1 MLYLTFNH
9 TSNLFFSNILFY
21 FAAEQFSIKEMKRT
35 RLLFAAILAIAL
47 TCSCKESVETGFM
60 IKNLDFAIENRAEY
74 FSRHKHEMDSI
85 KSQLQVCKNAKESWR
100 IYKKLH
106 QCYTTFSID
115 SAAHYAAKMEGIAS
129 SSSEKE
135 LKFLSRIARI
145 TILHAQFE
153 YGEGRK
159 IFELLDTAG
168 ISINSLAEY
177 WAVGTRLYRDMI
189 KYQDSSGDEM
199 NDISAKLADLRKD
212 MSERGFFISREC
224 RLKTALMHIDNGNW
238 ERAYHILYNIEQE
251 KGLSMHERAVTSY
264 YLSKVYKL
272 AGDDDKRKRSLI
284 KAATIDM
291 MMPNRESFSMW
302 ELSQMLFQ
310 EGDYARA
317 ADYMTL
323 TLNEA
328 LACNFKILYLR
339 AIDAKEI
346 ITQTIHENSVK
357 MNRIL
362 LSCIILALIAL
373 GGISYMLAYSNR
385 QRRRLAKANDLIK
398 SMNRKIVKINSEL
411 KDANQIKDNY
421 VSLYMKLSTQYI
433 KQVDEERSHLRKI
446 AKTDGMDGIMK
457 VLRSPKFADEEYKR
471 FYHIFDRTF
480 MGLFPNFI
488 EKVNELLPAQEH
500 LSTRSDGS
508 LSTELRILAVIRLGI
523 TKSPEIAEV
532 LNCAVRTVYKYR
544 ITLRSLSTCPK
555 DNFEEEIKKIGNIDS

>member
-1 MLYLTFNH
+1 MIYLTFNH
-9 TSNLFFSNILFY
+9 ILNLLLSNILFY
-21 FAAEQFSIKEMKRT
+21 FVVKWFSIRDMKRT
-35 RLLFAAILAIAL
+35 KLLITAILAVAL
-47 TCSCKESVETGFM
+47 AYSCKKSAEDEYS
-60 IKNLDFAIENRAEY
+60 IKNLDLAIENRSEY

-85 KSQLQVCKNAKESWR
+85 KAQLQVCKDKKESWR
-100 IYKKLH
+100 ICKKLH

-115 SAAHYAAKMEGIAS
+115 SAAHYATKMEEIAS
-129 SSSEKE
+129 STSDKE
-135 LKFLSRIARI
+135 LEFLSKIARI

-159 IFELLDTAG
+159 IFGQLDTTG
-168 ISINSLAEY
+168 ISISSLAEY
-177 WAVGTRLYRDMI
+177 WALGTRLYRDVI
-189 KYQDSSGDEM
+189 KYQDCSGDEKK
-199 NDISAKLADLRKD
+199 DYSAKLSDLRKD
-212 MSERGFFISREC
+212 MSQRGFFISREC
-224 RLKTALMHIDNGNW
+224 RLKTALMHIDNGDW
-238 ERAYHILYNIEQE
+238 ERAYQILYNIEQE
-251 KGLSMHERAVTSY
+251 KGLSMHETAVTSY

-272 AGDDDKRKRSLI
+272 AGDDDKRKQALI
-284 KAATIDM
+284 KAATIDI

-302 ELSQMLFQ
+302 ELSQMLFK
-310 EGDYARA
+310 EGWYTKA
-317 ADYMTL
+317 ADYMNL

-346 ITQTIHENSVK
+346 ITQTIHENNVK
-357 MNRIL
+357 MNRVL
-362 LSCIILALIAL
+362 LLGMVLTLIAL
-373 GGISYMLAYSNR
+373 CAISYMLAYSNR
-385 QRRRLAKANDLIK
+385 QRKRLAKANDLIK

-433 KQVDEERSHLRKI
+433 RLVDEERSNLRKI

-457 VLRSPKFADEEYKR
+457 VLRSPKYADEEYKR
-471 FYHIFDRTF
+471 FYRIFDRTF

-488 EKVNELLPAQEH
+488 EKVNELLPPQEH

-508 LSTELRILAVIRLGI
+508 LCTELRILAVIRLGI

-544 ITLRSLSTCPK
+544 ITLRSISTCAN
-555 DNFEEEIKKIGNIDS
+555 DEFEEEIKKI

>member
-1 MLYLTFNH
+1 
-9 TSNLFFSNILFY
+9 
-21 FAAEQFSIKEMKRT
+21 
-35 RLLFAAILAIAL
+35 
-47 TCSCKESVETGFM
+47 
-60 IKNLDFAIENRAEY
+60 
-74 FSRHKHEMDSI
+74 
-85 KSQLQVCKNAKESWR
+85 
-100 IYKKLH
+100 
-106 QCYTTFSID
+106 
-115 SAAHYAAKMEGIAS
+115 
-129 SSSEKE
+129 
-135 LKFLSRIARI
+135 
-145 TILHAQFE
+145 
-153 YGEGRK
+153 
-159 IFELLDTAG
+159 
-168 ISINSLAEY
+168 
-177 WAVGTRLYRDMI
+177 
-189 KYQDSSGDEM
+189 
-199 NDISAKLADLRKD
+199 
-212 MSERGFFISREC
+212 
-224 RLKTALMHIDNGNW
+224 MHIDNGDW

-251 KGLSMHERAVTSY
+251 KGLSNHEKAVTSY

-272 AGDDDKRKRSLI
+272 TGENEKRKQALI
-284 KAATIDM
+284 KAATIDI

-310 EGDYARA
+310 ERDNTRA

-323 TLNEA
+323 TLSEA

-339 AIDAKEI
+339 AIEAKEI
-346 ITQTIHENSVK
+346 IARSIHENNVK
-357 MNRIL
+357 MNRFL
-362 LSCIILALIAL
+362 LSGIIIVLLALGI
-373 GGISYMLAYSNR
+373 ISYMLAYSNR

-471 FYHIFDRTF
+471 FYRIFDRTF

-488 EKVNELLPAQEH
+488 EKVNELLPAQAR

>member
-1 MLYLTFNH
+1 
-9 TSNLFFSNILFY
+9 
-21 FAAEQFSIKEMKRT
+21 
-35 RLLFAAILAIAL
+35 
-47 TCSCKESVETGFM
+47 M
-60 IKNLDFAIENRAEY
+60 IKNLDLTIENRAEY

-85 KSQLQVCKNAKESWR
+85 KSHIRLCKDDKELWT
-100 IYKKLH
+100 ICKKLH

-115 SAAHYAAKMEGIAS
+115 SAAHYATKMEEIAS
-129 SSSEKE
+129 RTSETE
-135 LKFLSRIARI
+135 LEFLSRIARI
-145 TILHAQFE
+145 AVLHAQFKYE
-153 YGEGRK
+153 EGCR
-159 IFELLDTAG
+159 IFERLDTTG
-168 ISINSLAEY
+168 ISINALAEY
-177 WAVGTRLYRDMI
+177 WAQGTRLYRDI
-189 KYQDSSGDEM
+189 IRYQDCSEEEKEVL
-199 NDISAKLADLRKD
+199 SAKLVDLRKD
-212 MSERGFFISREC
+212 MSQRGFYISREC
-224 RLKTALMHIDNGNW
+224 RLKTALMHIDNGDW

-251 KGLSMHERAVTSY
+251 KELSKHEKAVTSY

-272 AGDDDKRKRSLI
+272 TGENEKRKQALI
-284 KAATIDM
+284 KAATIDI

-310 EGDYARA
+310 ERDYTRA

-323 TLNEA
+323 TLYEA

-339 AIDAKEI
+339 AFEAKETI
-346 ITQTIHENSVK
+346 ARSIHENNVK
-357 MNRIL
+357 MNRFL
-362 LSCIILALIAL
+362 LSCVIVVLLALGI
-373 GGISYMLAYSNR
+373 ISYMLAYSNR

-398 SMNRKIVKINSEL
+398 SMNRKIVRINSEL

-433 KQVDEERSHLRKI
+433 RQVDEERSHLRKI

-457 VLRSPKFADEEYKR
+457 VLRSPKYADEEYKR

-488 EKVNELLPAQEH
+488 EKVNELLPAEEH
-500 LSTRSDGS
+500 LSTRNDGS

-544 ITLRSLSTCPK
+544 ITLRSISTCAK
-555 DNFEEEIKKIGNIDS
+555 GDFEEEIRKIGNIDS

>member
-1 MLYLTFNH
+1 
-9 TSNLFFSNILFY
+9 
-21 FAAEQFSIKEMKRT
+21 MKRT
-35 RLLFAAILAIAL
+35 KFLIATILTIVLAH
-47 TCSCKESVETGFM
+47 SCKESAETGHM
-60 IKNLDFAIENRAEY
+60 IKNLDLTIENRAEY

-85 KSQLQVCKNAKESWR
+85 KSHIRLCKDDKELWT
-100 IYKKLH
+100 ICKKLH

-115 SAAHYAAKMEGIAS
+115 SAAHYATKMEEIAS
-129 SSSEKE
+129 RSSETE
-135 LKFLSRIARI
+135 LEFLSRIARI
-145 TILHAQFE
+145 AVLHAQFKYE
-153 YGEGRK
+153 EGCR
-159 IFELLDTAG
+159 IFEQLDTTG

-177 WAVGTRLYRDMI
+177 WAQGTRLYRDI
-189 KYQDSSGDEM
+189 IRYQDCSGEEKE
-199 NDISAKLADLRKD
+199 ILSAKLVDLRKD
-212 MSERGFFISREC
+212 MSQRGFYISREC
-224 RLKTALMHIDNGNW
+224 RLKTALMHIDNGDW

-251 KGLSMHERAVTSY
+251 KGLSKHEKAVTSY

-272 AGDDDKRKRSLI
+272 TGENEKRKQALI
-284 KAATIDM
+284 KAATIDI

-310 EGDYARA
+310 ERDYTRA

-323 TLNEA
+323 TLYEA

-339 AIDAKEI
+339 AIEAKEI
-346 ITQTIHENSVK
+346 IAKSTHENNVK
-357 MNRIL
+357 MNRFL
-362 LSCIILALIAL
+362 LSCIIIVLLALGI
-373 GGISYMLAYSNR
+373 ISYMLAYSNR

-471 FYHIFDRTF
+471 FYRIFDRTF

-488 EKVNELLPAQEH
+488 EKVNELLPAQAR

-544 ITLRSLSTCPK
+544 ITLRSLSTCSK
-555 DNFEEEIKKIGNIDS
+555 GDFEEEIKKIGNF

>member
-1 MLYLTFNH
+1 M
-9 TSNLFFSNILFY
+9 I
-21 FAAEQFSIKEMKRT
+21 
-35 RLLFAAILAIAL
+35 AAILAIAL
-47 TCSCKESVETGFM
+47 TYSCKESIQTGYM
-60 IKNLDFAIENRAEY
+60 IKDLDLAIKNRDEY

-85 KSQLQVCKNAKESWR
+85 KSQLQGCKDAKESWR
-100 IYKKLH
+100 IYKTLH
-106 QCYTTFSID
+106 HRYTTFSID
-115 SAAHYAAKMEGIAS
+115 SAAHYASKMGEIAS
-129 SSSEKE
+129 DSSEKE
-135 LKFLSRIARI
+135 LEFLSKIARI
-145 TILHAQFE
+145 TILHAQYE
-153 YGEGRK
+153 YGEGLK
-159 IFELLDTAG
+159 IFGQLDTTG
-168 ISINSLAEY
+168 ISISSLAEY

-189 KYQDSSGDEM
+189 KYQDCTEDEKS
-199 NDISAKLADLRKD
+199 ILSAKLAELRKD
-212 MSERGFFISREC
+212 MSERGFFVSREC

-272 AGDDDKRKRSLI
+272 AGDDGKRKQSLI

-310 EGDYARA
+310 EGDHTRA
-317 ADYMTL
+317 ANYMTL

-346 ITQTIHENSVK
+346 ITQTIHENNVK

-362 LSCIILALIAL
+362 LSCIILALVAL
-373 GGISYMLAYSNR
+373 GAISYMLAYSNR

-398 SMNRKIVKINSEL
+398 SMNRNIVKINSEL

-433 KQVDEERSHLRKI
+433 RLVDEERSHLRKI

-471 FYHIFDRTF
+471 FYQIFDRTF

-488 EKVNELLPAQEH
+488 EKVNELLPADEH

-544 ITLRSLSTCPK
+544 ITLRSISTCAK
-555 DNFEEEIKKIGNIDS
+555 GDFEEEIKKIGNIES